1 MKNILILNGLFFPS
15 PSSNGV
21 CAYKLAQELRNRGCN
36 VTFVADQLSE
46 SSHWMYDGFEVY
58 GVEPSG
64 YLKLK
69 KEIKESKGLKKKLL
83 EIKYKY
89 WVKLDLGFNIFKFR
103 FPKKRVND
111 FFIVS
116 KQIID
121 AKRIDTII
129 AITRP
134 HETLKTALKLK
145 EIYSNMKLIAY
156 FCDVLNDNPFPSKIR
171 QKIYKSGEE
180 ILYNQLFDNFY
191 AVLLPQNYKN
201 IFALEYP
208 FLANRAKYF
217 LFPMYDSEISLKFKN
232 NTNKKETLDQSKINI
247 VFAGGLP
254 KDIRPPDVLKILC
267 EIVNKNSNI
276 IIHFYSKGCEDE
288 LQEYKLTLNDN
299 LILHGIVSKQELE
312 EILFDS
318 SILLNISNK
327 NSNLVPSKIFEYFS
341 YAKPIINYQ
350 FIPNDPATEFI
361 NKYPLFFNIKS
372 YESVDIKELLN
383 FIENSPLEIIDKSLL
398 DKTFYMSTPE
408 ANLDL
413 FWDKEIIKKNIS
425 NQRSAK

>member
-15 PSSNGV
+15 PSSNGI

-46 SSHWMYDGFEVY
+46 SIKWIYDDFEVY
-58 GVEPSG
+58 GVRPSG
-64 YLKLK
+64 YLNLQ
-69 KEIKESKGLKKKLL
+69 KEIEESNGLKKKFL

-116 KQIID
+116 KQIIE
-121 AKRIDTII
+121 AKKIDTII
-129 AITRP
+129 AISRP

-156 FCDVLNDNPFPSKIR
+156 FCDVLNDNSFSSKIR
-171 QKIYKSGEE
+171 QKIYKYGEG

-191 AVLLPQNYKN
+191 SVLLPQNYKI

-217 LFPMYDSEISLKFKN
+217 LFPLYDSDISLKFKN
-232 NTNKKETLDQSKINI
+232 ITNKKEILVQSKINI
-247 VFAGGLP
+247 AFAGGLP
-254 KDIRPPDVLKILC
+254 KDIRPPDVLNILC
-267 EIVNKNSNI
+267 KIVDMNSNI
-276 IIHFYSKGCEDE
+276 IIHFYSKGYEDE
-288 LQEYKLTLNDN
+288 LQKYKLTLNDN
-299 LILHGIVSKQELE
+299 LILHGIVAKKELE
-312 EILFDS
+312 EILFNS

-327 NSNLVPSKIFEYFS
+327 ISSHVPSKIFEYFA

-350 FIPNDPATEFI
+350 FIPNDPATEFL
-361 NKYPLFFNIKS
+361 NKYPLFYNIKS
-372 YESVDIKELLN
+372 YESVNIEELLN
-383 FIENSPLEIIDKSLL
+383 FIENSPLEKIDKSLL
-398 DKTFYMSTPE
+398 DKTFYMSTPK

-413 FWDKEIIKKNIS
+413 FWDKEKITKDIS
-425 NQRSAK
+425 NQRSSK